1 MNDAQ
6 TAHPRSSTHDRPR
19 ALEPGPIH
27 PGVSSEAKLALAV
40 VGAMT
45 LLRLVMLFV
54 ANHTLAPDEALYWSW
69 GQEPAFGY
77 FEKPPLVAWLIGATT
92 GLFGNTEW
100 GVRIAAPLLH
110 GATALAVFA
119 VARRLADDRIALWSA
134 VIYATAPAVSFSSGV
149 MTTDVPLL
157 FFWTTGLLLLLEV
170 LRTRSLA
177 WAAALGVVIGLGILS
192 KYAMVY
198 FLACTALFLAVSPG
212 DRWLA
217 TSRCALVT
225 LGIAALILTPNLLYN
240 AANDFATIR
249 HTAANTNLGA
259 EMFRFGKFLE
269 FFGAQFGVFGPLM
282 FAALIA
288 RVATLRRAEL
298 DRSTRF
304 LVAFSVPLVVLLCV
318 QAFLSRA
325 HANWAVPA
333 YVAATILVVAW
344 LSTAA
349 RRWRWVLPASVGLHL
364 TAAVVLAVLVIRPD
378 LAPRVG
384 LGHAFAP
391 VRGWDKI
398 GERVADVVAA
408 GVDGAPFTA
417 ILTNDSKLHGEILFY
432 AHGRLP
438 PAAMWDYDGIP
449 QNHYELAS
457 PLTAGI
463 GQRVLFVARYGPE
476 AHIEV
481 RERFKRS
488 RLLEVLEVPEAGHR
502 ARPLYL
508 YALEDFQGV

>member
-1 MNDAQ
+1 MNDAL
-6 TAHPRSSTHDRPR
+6 TAHPRSATDDRP
-19 ALEPGPIH
+19 GPPR
-27 PGVSSEAKLALAV
+27 PGVPSDATLALAV
-40 VGAMT
+40 VGAIT
-45 LLRLVMLFV
+45 LLRVIMVFA

-92 GLFGNTEW
+92 GVFGNVEW
-100 GVRIAAPLLH
+100 AVRFAAPLLH

-134 VIYATAPAVSFSSGV
+134 VIYATAPAVSFSSGL

-157 FFWTTGLLLLLEV
+157 FFWTTGLLIFLEL

-192 KYAMVY
+192 KYAMLY
-198 FLACTALFLAVSPG
+198 FVACAALFLAVSPG

-217 TSRCALVT
+217 TSRCAVVT
-225 LGIAALILTPNLLYN
+225 LGVAALILTPNILYN

-259 EMFRFGKFLE
+259 EMFRFDKLLE

-288 RVATLRRAEL
+288 RVATLRRADL

-304 LVAFSVPLVVLLCV
+304 LVAFSVPLIVLLCV

-344 LSTAA
+344 LSTTAH
-349 RRWRWVLPASVGLHL
+349 RWRWLLPASVGLHL
-364 TAAVVLAVLVIRPD
+364 AAGLVLAVLVIRPD

-384 LGHAFAP
+384 LANAFAP
-391 VRGWDKI
+391 VRGWDTI
-398 GERVADVVAA
+398 GERVAEVVSE
-408 GVDGAPFTA
+408 GLDGAPYTA

-449 QNHYELAS
+449 QNHYEHAS
-457 PLTAGI
+457 PLTPEI
-463 GQRVLFVARYGPE
+463 GQRVLFVARHGPE
-476 AHIEV
+476 AHAPV
-481 RERFKRS
+481 RQRFTRS

-508 YALEDFQGV
+508 YALEDFQGA